1 MLLGTYPTIQI
12 RFPALQ
18 GPIPVVSL
26 GQSFNPSPGLAAG
39 YTTPMCLCDKLRE
52 QDAERAAKKKRGR

>member
-1 MLLGTYPTIQI
+1 MRQEPFPVIQI
-12 RFPALQ
+12 RFPVLQ
-18 GPIPVVSL
+18 GPLPVVSL

-52 QDAERAAKKKRGR
+52 QDAERAWKKKRGR